1 MSDTVLHIKYFYNCH
16 YNIFS
21 KLLLLFSLYRW
32 KKWSIKY
39 ITCPNFHSEPAFKL
53 RLCLSRVQVLNSLL
67 YSRFS
72 KQHYQWLPSLLC
84 CKPCSTSQILNPSN
98 WADAAGIAL
107 HPIWP
112 PLSNHFFKNLVV
124 CRDEF
129 YTRFHF
135 IPLQVTFLGFLN
147 LMKSDNS
154 VCVFGWHFESRIA
167 LLFLWIMSSQ
177 CIL

>member
-1 MSDTVLHIKYFYNCH
+1 MSLH
-16 YNIFS
+16 
-21 KLLLLFSLYRW
+21 
-32 KKWSIKY
+32 
-39 ITCPNFHSEPAFKL
+39 
-53 RLCLSRVQVLNSLL
+53 LNSGCV
-67 YSRFS
+67 SQES
-72 KQHYQWLPSLLC
+72 KFLTLC
-84 CKPCSTSQILNPSN
+84 FIHASQSSIASGCQACCVASPVSTSQILNPSN
-98 WADAAGIAL
+98 WADGAGIAL
-107 HPIWP
+107 HRIWP

-154 VCVFGWHFESRIA
+154 VCVFGWHFESRIV